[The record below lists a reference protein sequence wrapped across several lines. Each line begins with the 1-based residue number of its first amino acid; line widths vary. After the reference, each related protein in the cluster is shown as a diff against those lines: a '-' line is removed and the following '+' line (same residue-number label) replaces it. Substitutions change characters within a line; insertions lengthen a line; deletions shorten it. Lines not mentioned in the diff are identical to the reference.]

1 MDIADLLSPEHVLL
15 DVEADCAK
23 HAFKVAAENLSQ
35 NSALDERQII
45 DALCE
50 RERLGS
56 TGVGDGVSIP
66 HARFEGL
73 SEIVGMFL
81 RLENPI
87 DMDSIDDKH
96 VKMMFILLAPEDA
109 NAEHLK
115 LLARIAR
122 VMRSPDNQESLKT
135 ATSRQEVLTTLTSED
150 S

>member
-1 MDIADLLSPEHVLL
+1 MDIADLLSSERVLL
-15 DVEADCAK
+15 DVDATCAK
-23 HAFKVAAENLSQ
+23 QAFKIAAQNLSQ
-35 NSALDERQII
+35 NSTLDERQII

-73 SEIVGMFL
+73 KEIVGMFL
-81 RLENPI
+81 RLQAPI
-87 DMDSIDDKH
+87 DMDAIDDKH
-96 VKMMFILLAPEDA
+96 VKMMFVLLAPEDA

-122 VMRSPDNQESLKT
+122 VLRSPDNQETLKT
-135 ATSRQEVLTTLTSED
+135 TTSSQEVLTTLTSED
-150 S
+150 A